1 MIRVMLS
8 LDLIEAEDKR
18 ADLYGFLTNDGWK
31 KASNV
36 DTVWLKE
43 FNQYTTLDDEQLK
56 KLRNEIADPVIN
68 AHKKL
73 KLRKV
78 YYVAQIGNKCV
89 ISRVVEKRDGTT
101 KAYVETL
108 I

>member
-36 DTVWLKE
+36 DTVCW
-43 FNQYTTLDDEQLK
+43 
-56 KLRNEIADPVIN
+56 R
-68 AHKKL
+68 
-73 KLRKV
+73 
-78 YYVAQIGNKCV
+78 
-89 ISRVVEKRDGTT
+89 
-101 KAYVETL
+101 
-108 I
+108 